1 MDLSLQLSQKQ
12 VLSQRMQ
19 QSVEIL
25 QMNTLALSEYAKTLA
40 EENPLLEWNEEE
52 QPSLREERGER
63 LLQKLEWL
71 QENDEQNRGGYRVE
85 QENEGERESSRF
97 GRQDIQSL
105 REYLLFQINILKE
118 GEAKKRVLRFLAE
131 STEESGY
138 LEQGALDAA
147 MQRYHI
153 APEKAEE
160 ALRLLQALDPPGVG
174 ARDLRECLLIQ
185 LGQKHASPAA
195 CRIAEGYLDELA
207 KNRLGYIAKQLR
219 VSLDEIYTAAA
230 EIRACEP
237 KPGRGFFGGRPVEY
251 VIPDILVERDGETLR
266 VLLNSFAAP
275 RLRLSHSYAKLL
287 RQGVSAE
294 TEDYI
299 AGKMKQAEWA
309 LQCIAKREST
319 LQETAARI
327 VERQREFFLRADGE
341 LQPLR
346 MADVAQSMGV
356 HESTVSRAVKDKYLQ
371 CDRGVFPLGAFFS
384 KALATEGEDSV
395 SADSIR
401 GRLRTL
407 IGQEDKTKP
416 LSDRELTERLQA
428 EGVQISR
435 RTVAKYREG
444 MGIAGAAGRK
454 RY

>member
-219 VSLDEIYTAAA
+219 VSLDEIHTAAA

-401 GRLRTL
+401 GRLRML

>member
-52 QPSLREERGER
+52 KEALLEERDER

-71 QENDEQNRGGYRVE
+71 RENDEQNRGGYRVE
-85 QENEGERESSRF
+85 QENEGEWEDNRF
-97 GRQDIQSL
+97 GKREAQSL

-118 GEAKKRVLRFLAE
+118 GEQKKRVLRFLAE

-147 MQRYHI
+147 AERYHI
-153 APEKAEE
+153 TPAQAED
-160 ALRLLQALDPPGVG
+160 ALRLLQTLDPPGVG

-185 LGQKHASPAA
+185 LGQAQAAPLAS
-195 CRIAEGYLDELA
+195 RIAEEYLDALA
-207 KNRLGYIAKQLR
+207 KNKLAYIAKQLKVPIES
-219 VSLDEIYTAAA
+219 VSAAAA
-230 EIRACEP
+230 EIRTCEP
-237 KPGRGFFGGRPVEY
+237 KPGSGFCGERPVEY
-251 VIPDILVERDGETLR
+251 VVPDVLVERDGGRLAVR
-266 VLLNSFAAP
+266 LNGFASP
-275 RLRLSHSYAKLL
+275 RLRLNHSYVKLL
-287 RQGVSAE
+287 RRGADTE
-294 TEDYI
+294 TEEYI
-299 AGKMKQAEWA
+299 SNKLKQAEWA

-319 LQETAARI
+319 LQQTAEEI
-327 VERQREFFLRADGE
+327 VTRQREFFLYADGQ
-341 LQPLR
+341 LRPLR
-346 MADVAQSMGV
+346 MADVAQSIGV

-371 CDRGVFPLGAFFS
+371 CDRGVFPLSAFFS
-384 KALATEGEDSV
+384 QALATEGQDAV

-407 IGQEDKTKP
+407 IEREDKAKP

-428 EGVQISR
+428 EGVHISR

-444 MGIAGAAGRK
+444 MGITGAAGRK